1 MQSWISVFRSQYARL
16 QSNQLDYPTSHR
28 IKANSIK
35 RQYNRPRAER
45 RINEH
50 TTELENFPSLLF
62 AENPPRTG
70 IDGPTNNLTA
80 GYTAWWIYPPTCRI
94 IRREL
99 VNKLAGYKRG
109 GAYYCADSTHS
120 RGRANISSIEGGRR
134 KRRQDRTMIPLP
146 FIQFVEADSI
156 HRSLGLDSI
165 HTQVTLHKSFV
176 AEVRG
181 KSKLVIRTKRTG
193 ARLNTGKLMIGEA
206 NPAPYP
212 TRLARLTRRLINRLY
227 NTAERKMAATLDDFI
242 IIPRPIRLDK

>member
-1 MQSWISVFRSQYARL
+1 MAINQFIPFTFPSSNDFKIPKCNREFPCFARL
-16 QSNQLDYPTSHR
+16 QSNQLDYLTSHR

-109 GAYYCADSTHS
+109 GAYYCMRADSTHS

-134 KRRQDRTMIPLP
+134 KRRQDRTMIP
-146 FIQFVEADSI
+146 
-156 HRSLGLDSI
+156 SL
-165 HTQVTLHKSFV
+165 
-176 AEVRG
+176 
-181 KSKLVIRTKRTG
+181 
-193 ARLNTGKLMIGEA
+193 
-206 NPAPYP
+206 
-212 TRLARLTRRLINRLY
+212 LY
-227 NTAERKMAATLDDFI
+227 SL
-242 IIPRPIRLDK
+242 